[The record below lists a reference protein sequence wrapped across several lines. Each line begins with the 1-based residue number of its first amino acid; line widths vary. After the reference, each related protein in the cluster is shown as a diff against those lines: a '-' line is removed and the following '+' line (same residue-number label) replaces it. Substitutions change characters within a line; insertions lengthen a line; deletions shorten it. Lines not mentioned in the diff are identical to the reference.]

1 MPDPY
6 RFAMTLAASSAASFF
21 WFWWLGRSR
30 ASMSLTT
37 ADASAR
43 SPLRSI
49 AAILFAVVVGFG
61 VLKLMPAF
69 PPRSSLDRL
78 LVIVLPCALLLE
90 TLGSLPGFTAGRMTN
105 ARSLWALLSMWILL
119 FDSVY
124 LRGVQDEWNQVAAFT
139 TIAFCGALFAIVW
152 WLVIRMDVTGAGPVV
167 PFALAMS
174 ILSGGI
180 LVILGGYIKGGSA
193 SLPLAGAMLG
203 FGAANCMRAT
213 PRPAS
218 PVLALGVASLFG
230 IVFVGRFFGRV
241 TTATGITTVLAPLL
255 AGLPILLRIPPTRN
269 RLRLVLAVVLVAIPL
284 TIVVAIAKRDFDIR
298 MAPLLK

>member
-21 WFWWLGRSR
+21 WFWWLGRSGTP
-30 ASMSLTT
+30 SSLT
-37 ADASAR
+37 ADESSAR
-43 SPLRSI
+43 NVLRSI
-49 AAILFAVVVGFG
+49 AAISFAIIVGYG
-61 VLKLMPAF
+61 VLRLLPAF
-69 PPRSSLDRL
+69 PPRSGLDRL

-90 TLGSLPGFTAGRMTN
+90 CLGRFPAFTAGRMTLL
-105 ARSLWALLSMWILL
+105 RSLWALLSMWILL

-124 LRGVQDEWNQVAAFT
+124 LRGVQDEWNHVAAFT
-139 TIAFCGALFAIVW
+139 TIAFCGVFVAVVW
-152 WLVIRMDVTGAGPVV
+152 WLVVRIDAAGAGPVV
-167 PFALAMS
+167 PLSLAMS
-174 ILSGGI
+174 IMSGGM

-213 PRPAS
+213 PRPSS
-218 PVLALGVASLFG
+218 PVLSLGVVSLFG

-255 AGLPILLRIPPTRN
+255 AGLPILLRIPTQRS
-269 RLRLVLAVVLVAIPL
+269 RLRFVLAVVLVAIPL